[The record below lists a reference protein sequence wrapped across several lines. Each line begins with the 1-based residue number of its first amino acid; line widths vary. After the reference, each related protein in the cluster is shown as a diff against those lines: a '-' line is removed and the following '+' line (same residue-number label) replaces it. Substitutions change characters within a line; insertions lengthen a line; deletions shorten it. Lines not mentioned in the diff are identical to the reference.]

1 MLYYTITDLA
11 QKFTLSRN
19 RLQTLIKK
27 GKGPKRSKRPTDPNG
42 AWVIETADALAWAE
56 AQIERL
62 KSEDTEQYAEK
73 YVLGSRRL
81 RAEEYI
87 AHTQSPTPKLMSYR
101 IKRQRRGPGR
111 EPTAWRAAEFP
122 ATIKHP

>member
-27 GKGPKRSKRPTDPNG
+27 GKGPKRSKRPNDPNG
-42 AWVIETADALAWAE
+42 AWLIETADALAWAE

-81 RAEEYI
+81 RTEEYMPLHYRADI
-87 AHTQSPTPKLMSYR
+87 AEH
-101 IKRQRRGPGR
+101 
-111 EPTAWRAAEFP
+111 
-122 ATIKHP
+122 